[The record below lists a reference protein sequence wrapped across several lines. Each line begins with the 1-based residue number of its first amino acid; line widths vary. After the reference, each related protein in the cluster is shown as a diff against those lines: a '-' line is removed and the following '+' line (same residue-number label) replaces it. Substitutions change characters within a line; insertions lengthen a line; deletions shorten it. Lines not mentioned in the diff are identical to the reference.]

1 MRRCLFCAA
10 LAACCP
16 SSPSSPATTAA
27 SPKPADFDAVANHVL
42 DDLLVNSPLRAVGLG
57 LHERDGELPDI
68 TPAGLAADV
77 QRMHADLAALDAV
90 APASLTP
97 AQLETRDA
105 LEIELRG
112 DLFEREQL
120 DDPHT
125 NPIRYAQIG
134 LDAYVV
140 RPYAPI
146 AQRAAAVA
154 KLCTALPGYLAQAR
168 QNLKLP
174 MPRTWIDIALL
185 QFKGLIDF
193 VQHDV
198 RAQLGDQPALA
209 TCTSALTDQVAWL
222 EQQQPQGTN
231 AYALGT
237 DKFLGMLAANE
248 GFTITLPALQKLADD
263 TLARDS
269 AALAEAAHA
278 IDPNKTP
285 AEVVASLAS
294 DRPSDTLGAGT
305 QIAAELRQF
314 LIDHKIVT
322 VPPDE
327 TCEVRASPPFQRWN
341 AAFLDGPGPFEHTV
355 MPYFYY
361 ISPPDPTWPAEEQQA
376 YLMPRTNLVFTTVH
390 EVYPGHFIQALHT
403 RRNSS
408 RAAQMLRSY
417 MTGEGWAHYAEQ
429 MMYEEGA
436 GGKTPQAHVGQLTEA
451 LLRDVRFVVAIG
463 EHTGGMTVEQA
474 EALFSAKAF
483 QDPGNAHQQAVR
495 GTFDP
500 MFLSYTVGKL
510 AIQKL
515 RTDWMAKHPGATLG
529 QFHDEFLAHAPLP
542 MSVIRRA
549 MMGDDSPIL

>member
-1 MRRCLFCAA
+1 MRRSVMCLA

-16 SSPSSPATTAA
+16 SPTPATTVAA
-27 SPKPADFDAVANHVL
+27 PKPADFDALANKIL
-42 DDLLVNSPLRAVGLG
+42 DDMLVNAPLRAVDLG
-57 LHERDGELPDI
+57 LHDRDGELPDI
-68 TPAGLAADV
+68 TPAGLAADLA
-77 QRMHADLAALDAV
+77 RARADLASLDAV
-90 APASLTP
+90 APDSLTP
-97 AQLETRDA
+97 ARREVQGA
-105 LEIELRG
+105 LAIELRG
-112 DLFEREQL
+112 ELFEREQL
-120 DDPHT
+120 DLPHT
-125 NPIRYAQIG
+125 NPIGYAQFG
-134 LDAYVV
+134 LDSYVV
-140 RPYAPI
+140 RPYAPV

-154 KLCTALPGYLAQAR
+154 KVCAAMPGYLAQAR
-168 QNLKLP
+168 QNLQLP

-185 QFKGLIDF
+185 QTKGMIEF
-193 VQHDV
+193 VDHDV
-198 RAQLGDQPALA
+198 REQLGDQPALA
-209 TCTSALTDQVAWL
+209 QCKSALADQVAWL
-222 EQQQPQGTN
+222 EQQQPHGTN

-237 DKFLGMLAANE
+237 DKFLAMLAATE

-263 TLARDS
+263 QLARDTQ
-269 AALAEAAHA
+269 ALAEAARA

-285 AEVVASLAS
+285 TEVVAQIAQDRPTDSLAV
-294 DRPSDTLGAGT
+294 AT
-305 QIAAELRQF
+305 QIAAQLRQF
-314 LIDHKIVT
+314 LIDHEIVT

-327 TCEVRASPPFQRWN
+327 TCEVRASPPFQRCN
-341 AAFLDGPGPFEHTV
+341 AAFLDGPGPFEKTV
-355 MPYFYY
+355 LPYFYY

-376 YLMPRTNLVFTTVH
+376 YLMPRTNLLFTTVH

-403 RRNSS
+403 RRNPS

-429 MMYEEGA
+429 MMFDEGA
-436 GGKTPQAHVGQLTEA
+436 GDKTPQAHVGQLTEA

-474 EALFSAKAF
+474 EVLFRDKAF

-500 MFLSYTVGKL
+500 MFLAYTVGKL

-549 MMGDDSPIL
+549 MLGDDSPIL